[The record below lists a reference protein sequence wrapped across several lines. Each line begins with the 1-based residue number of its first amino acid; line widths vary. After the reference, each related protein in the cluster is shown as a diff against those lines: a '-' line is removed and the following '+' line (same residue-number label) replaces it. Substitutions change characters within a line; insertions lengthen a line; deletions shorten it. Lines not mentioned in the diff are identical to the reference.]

1 MKTNELLR
9 RYVEDRSEPAFEEL
23 VKQYIDLVY
32 SSALRQVNGDAPAAQ
47 DVTQTVFTE
56 LARHAPRLTRH
67 TSLAGW
73 LYTSTRFLAAKA
85 LRAEQ
90 RRRSHEQEA
99 HQMNQLLQSTDPD
112 TTWQEMRPLLD
123 DAMHDLSAS
132 DREAILLRYF
142 ERLPLA
148 EIGARLGLKENAA
161 HMRIERAIDRLR
173 AALSKR
179 GVTSTLTAFA
189 VLLTGRAVS
198 SAPPGL
204 AAQVSHAAWAT
215 AAATGG
221 LTWGLLKLAGLM
233 KGNALVATGAAV
245 LVAGFIVMPKW
256 LASGTTTPA
265 AALSTATRERER
277 AVRPTAAGLAT
288 LASSTRSSASKT
300 ADKITLR
307 IIAEDTEKPVAGA
320 VIGYIVAEKGRRIS
334 GQPTQ
339 LTATDQGVCEI
350 PVSRDTVGV
359 LQIQSR
365 TDGFV
370 DMNASWIPDLGE
382 RIPQQYALRLARA
395 VPVGGQVLDEAGK
408 PISGAQVQFDQQP
421 SASKENA
428 VEPPHLT
435 THLLVRET
443 AVTDAE
449 GRWRIDRFAR
459 EAVST
464 IYGFATHPDY
474 FNGPLFK
481 YSAGAGPEVEKQ
493 LLTGAYLFQLA
504 RGMTVRGVIV
514 DKDGQIVTGAKVA
527 VSALMED
534 PPLARGRSTTTVSIR
549 ANETTNQADGTFI
562 LTGCKPGTNRFTV
575 EARGFA
581 WARVEMN
588 LARDAAPLRFVL
600 QPGKILRLRVLGSN
614 GLPVS
619 NCLVSFP
626 SQQPIRGVFTAA
638 MAQAASRSGRFG
650 IEPVNRFRSDAE
662 GRVVWDSAPDSES
675 ELRLGLWTAGLQTNI
690 LVPADGQ
697 EHVVTLTSARPADQP
712 QHLTISGSVRD
723 AASGLPIPRFRVSVS
738 SSPLSQYGPGWR
750 NTQSEQDG
758 KFVWVDNMR
767 YGARDPGSH
776 PVSLKIEA
784 DGYAPLVSR
793 VVQTDE
799 GEAHLD
805 ITMMP
810 SAPTTVTVLLPDGS
824 PAAHTDIGL
833 DLPGVRLRLSPGAL
847 WHPTPEDYN
856 NVLATDDKGRFALP
870 ADEAMTLV
878 VAVDAQGYAE
888 ATPAV
893 LRAQPTMRLQP
904 WGRLE
909 GTFFSDGKPASGVE
923 LEIVKTNF
931 DYIDRVVL
939 DGKDFTCQP
948 EANGHFAFPKVPPG
962 NYTVFILNWGNSSYW
977 HALADATVRPGET
990 TNVSLVSCTMT
1001 AHLRWPQGLTRAP
1014 GWMIGAEISQGD
1026 NLRKN
1031 LGSMSGGGLTIEDL
1045 AAGSDPGRRDAL
1057 GPMSLLTFAW
1067 VPGSYTLQV
1076 DVFEPMTT
1084 WAEGAR
1090 RVLSGKSSFTVSADP
1105 PGGALDIGEIM
1116 LQPVP

>member
-47 DVTQTVFTE
+47 DVTQAVFTE

-73 LYTSTRFLAAKA
+73 LYTSTRYLAAKA
-85 LRAEQ
+85 LRTEQ

-99 HQMNQLLQSTDPD
+99 HEMNQLLQSTDLD

-148 EIGARLGLKENAA
+148 EIGSRLGLKENAA

-179 GVTSTLTAFA
+179 GVTSTLTALA
-189 VLLTGRAVS
+189 LLLTGRAVGA
-198 SAPPGL
+198 APAGL
-204 AAQVSHAAWAT
+204 AAQVSHAALAT

-221 LTWGLLKLAGLM
+221 LTWGLLKLAGLV
-233 KGNALVATGAAV
+233 KGKAVLAAGAAV
-245 LVAGFIVMPKW
+245 LVASFIVMPKW
-256 LASGTTTPA
+256 LASATTAPA
-265 AALSTATRERER
+265 AALSSATRESAR
-277 AVRPTAAGLAT
+277 ALRPTAAGLAAA
-288 LASSTRSSASKT
+288 ASSTRSSASKT

-307 IIAEDTEKPVAGA
+307 IIAEDTEQPVAGA
-320 VIGYIVAEKGRRIS
+320 AIEYFVAEKGRRIS
-334 GQPTQ
+334 PAPTPM
-339 LTATDQGVCEI
+339 TATDQGVCEI
-350 PVSRDTVGV
+350 PISRATVGT
-359 LQIQSR
+359 LTIQSR

-370 DMNASWIPDLGE
+370 DMVATWWPDRGE
-382 RIPQQYALRLARA
+382 EIPQQYTLRLARS
-395 VPVGGQVLDEAGK
+395 VPIGGQVVDEAGQ
-408 PISGAQVQFDQQP
+408 PISGAQVQFDYQS
-421 SASKENA
+421 SASTANA
-428 VEPPHLT
+428 VEPPHLAT
-435 THLLVRET
+435 QAQEKT
-443 AVTDAE
+443 VTDAE
-449 GRWRIDRFAR
+449 GRWRIDRFAK
-459 EAVST
+459 EAVSML
-464 IYGFATHPDY
+464 YGVATHPDY

-481 YSAGAGPEVEKQ
+481 YSDGAGPEVEKQ
-493 LLTGAYLFQLA
+493 LLTGAYLFQLT

-527 VSALMED
+527 AAALMED
-534 PPLARGRSTTTVSIR
+534 PPLARGRSITRVSTR
-549 ANETTNQADGTFI
+549 AKETTNQADGTFT

-588 LARDAAPLRFVL
+588 LARDATPLRFVL
-600 QPGKILRLRVLGSN
+600 QPGNVLRLRVLDPN
-614 GLPVS
+614 GQPVS
-619 NCLVSFP
+619 NCLVGFP
-626 SQQPIRGVFTAA
+626 SQQPIRRGVLTAA
-638 MAQAASRSGRFG
+638 IMVEAASRRGRFG

-662 GRVVWDSAPDSES
+662 GRVAWDSAPSSEV
-675 ELRLGLWTAGLQTNI
+675 ELGFSTAGLQSTNI

-697 EHVVTLTSARPADQP
+697 EHVVTLTSAHPADQP
-712 QHLTISGSVRD
+712 QRLTVSGSVRD
-723 AASGLPIPRFRVSVS
+723 AASGLPIPRFRVSLS
-738 SSPLSQYGPGWR
+738 RSPLSQYGPDWSHTESG
-750 NTQSEQDG
+750 QDG
-758 KFVWVDNMR
+758 KFLWVDNMR
-767 YGARDPGSH
+767 YDETRPGSH

-805 ITMMP
+805 ITLMP
-810 SAPTTVTVLLPDGS
+810 SAPTTVTVLLPNGS
-824 PAAHTDIGL
+824 PAANTGIGL
-833 DLPGVRLRLSPGAL
+833 DMPGARLKLSPGTL
-847 WHPTPEDYN
+847 WRPTPEDYN
-856 NVLATDDKGRFALP
+856 NVLSTDDKGRFALP
-870 ADEAMTLV
+870 ADEAVTRV

-888 ATPAV
+888 ATPAA
-893 LRAQPTMRLQP
+893 LIAQPTMRLQP

-923 LEIVKTNF
+923 LGILNSNLA
-931 DYIDRVVL
+931 DRLAL

-962 NYTVFILNWGNSSYW
+962 TFRVIILNWGNSSYV
-977 HALADATVRPGET
+977 HPPLADATVRPSET
-990 TNVSLVSCTMT
+990 TNVSLVSCTVT
-1001 AHLRWPQGLTRAP
+1001 AHLRWPSSLTRAP
-1014 GWMIGAEISQGD
+1014 GWRIQAEVNRGD
-1026 NLRKN
+1026 NLQMN
-1031 LGSMSGGGLTIEDL
+1031 LVAMTGGGLTIEDL

-1057 GPMSLLTFAW
+1057 GPMSLITFAW

-1084 WAEGAR
+1084 RAEKAR

-1105 PGGALDIGEIM
+1105 PSGALDLGEIL